1 MLVPEHSFWRSFR
14 CENRVVEFC
23 LPLIFPEFAEL
34 YECVRVYLRTSVH
47 SPFSRFFVCVSLRFK
62 EIVHAFHFANKL
74 EQEQT
79 AFSFSI
85 FVFSTFEN
93 GSHVFYACRNNR
105 IRGRKERRSCW
116 FRLKFFF
123 FSIVLVLLTEWMNER
138 TNENKIF
145 FFILLKRYHKY
156 QHKHIHTIPIIKNKT
171 RERKT
176 SLSINTNSKL
186 TPSQPVSTQ
195 H

>member
-1 MLVPEHSFWRSFR
+1 MIRFHCFACSRTFALSSFR

-47 SPFSRFFVCVSLRFK
+47 SPFSRFFVCVSPRFK

-85 FVFSTFEN
+85 FVFSAFEN
-93 GSHVFYACRNNR
+93 GSHVLPRV
-105 IRGRKERRSCW
+105 E
-116 FRLKFFF
+116 
-123 FSIVLVLLTEWMNER
+123 
-138 TNENKIF
+138 
-145 FFILLKRYHKY
+145 
-156 QHKHIHTIPIIKNKT
+156 TIGSGGEKNVDHVD
-171 RERKT
+171 
-176 SLSINTNSKL
+176 LD
-186 TPSQPVSTQ
+186 
-195 H
+195 